1 MDGLRGGLMEMNC
14 NGGCWGLLRL
24 KAVASRLGVSV
35 RTVYRIIAEGGL
47 RLVHVRGC
55 ACIEES
61 ELQNYIERSKG
72 VKNHD

>member
-1 MDGLRGGLMEMNC
+1 METRNI
-14 NGGCWGLLRL
+14 NLGIPALVRV
-24 KAVASRLGVSV
+24 KAAAVRLGVSV
-35 RTVYRIIAEGGL
+35 RTLYRDIADKKL

-55 ACIEES
+55 SCIEES